1 MKKLLVVMFSATL
14 FLAGCGDKDESGSLT
29 ETVTEAAEEATEAA
43 EEAAEAVEEAAED
56 AAEAAEDAAED
67 VKEAAEEA
75 GELDTDHAATDYDER
90 FRHIPPTCKRN
101 QNKER
106 RLMWSFWYPR
116 QSRQ

>member
-1 MKKLLVVMFSATL
+1 MGYLSCGCVSPVVYIRVQSLFNSESIHRSVMMKKLLVVMFSATL

-75 GELDTDHAATDYDER
+75 AEKADAANSE
-90 FRHIPPTCKRN
+90 
-101 QNKER
+101 
-106 RLMWSFWYPR
+106 
-116 QSRQ
+116 